1 MEQNKFKNVLS
12 ALEADNAAEL
22 NSHTDRHRFPISFE
36 RRAISTCRGAAA
48 CDMPRRFRRLPLWA
62 AVLIAALL
70 CALVTGCAVVVYR
83 YFTRYI
89 PNYGIVD
96 TFSDVRMFA
105 TEEEFNV
112 GDMKVETVLYIRD
125 GDSGSVRLWA
135 SGPTLSGGW
144 GDNEWRKTPIFTLK
158 TDKGEYPVFA
168 TTSSIGTDGGFYECE
183 AQNVEVFESAVI
195 VRGGS
200 EKVLALRDISEK
212 GYTVSAWA
220 EYDGIT
226 IKALPLY
233 VNNRIIIL
241 CTEGIANAWYVSATL
256 TVYDS
261 LGNTVKVGSGREENG
276 WQVLTAKEKLPGEVI
291 KIEVD
296 SLRVHCTLPEKVSF
310 EISVPSADG
319 EYPLDLRLIDNDV
332 FTENAVNIKRDGE
345 YIYLTTK
352 IDTHKYEPLTD
363 FYIDYASQNACIE
376 DWSTSEIDAV
386 IYKLKIG
393 ADTEKI
399 TLTVNEYIYM
409 IRGKQDKPLGTI
421 EIKKSK

>member
-36 RRAISTCRGAAA
+36 RRAVSACRGAAA

-125 GDSGSVRLWA
+125 GDFGIVRLWA
-135 SGPTLSGGW
+135 SGPALSGGW

-168 TTSSIGTDGGFYECE
+168 KTASVGADGGFYECE

-261 LGNTVKVGSGREENG
+261 LGNTVKVGSGSEENG
-276 WQVLTAKEKLPGEVI
+276 WQVLTAKEKLPGKVV

-332 FTENAVNIKRDGE
+332 FTENAVNIKREGE

-376 DWSTSEIDAV
+376 DWNTPEIDAV

>member
-36 RRAISTCRGAAA
+36 RRAVSACRGAAA

-62 AVLIAALL
+62 AVLIAVLV
-70 CALVTGCAVVVYR
+70 CALVTGCAVAAYK

-89 PNYGIVD
+89 PNYGIID
-96 TFSDVRMFA
+96 MFSDIKMLA
-105 TEEEFNV
+105 TEDALDV
-112 GDMKVETVLYIRD
+112 GDMKIETVLYIRD
-125 GDSGSVRLWA
+125 GDSGIVRLWTT
-135 SGPTLSGGW
+135 GPALSGGW

-168 TTSSIGTDGGFYECE
+168 KTASVGADGGFYECE

-261 LGNTVKVGSGREENG
+261 LGNTVKVGSGSEENG
-276 WQVLTAKEKLPGEVI
+276 GQVLTAKEKLPGEVI

-332 FTENAVNIKRDGE
+332 FTENAVNIKREGE

-363 FYIDYASQNACIE
+363 FYIDYDSQNARIE
-376 DWSTSEIDAV
+376 DWSTVGIDTV

>member
-22 NSHTDRHRFPISFE
+22 NSHIDRHRFPISFE
-36 RRAISTCRGAAA
+36 RRAVSACRGAAA
-48 CDMPRRFRRLPLWA
+48 CDMPRRFRLLPLWA

-112 GDMKVETVLYIRD
+112 GDMKVDTVLYIRD

-168 TTSSIGTDGGFYECE
+168 KTASVGADGGFYECE

-261 LGNTVKVGSGREENG
+261 LGNTVKVGSGSEENG
-276 WQVLTAKEKLPGEVI
+276 WQVLTAKEKLPGKVV

-332 FTENAVNIKRDGE
+332 FTENAVNIKREGE

-352 IDTHKYEPLTD
+352 INAHKYEPLTD
-363 FYIDYASQNACIE
+363 FYIDYDSQNARIE
-376 DWSTSEIDAV
+376 DWSTVGIDTV